1 MFKGLI
7 PKNVRFF
14 KRNMPVDPRERL
26 SMREGQIAD
35 MLAEGWSPPL
45 IASSMGISYEATN
58 NYCKKIRR
66 KLWLK
71 GDLGEELWRIGF
83 GKSENFWG
91 SQKRPPRNEA
101 V

>member
-26 SMREGQIAD
+26 TLREGQIAD

-58 NYCKKIRR
+58 HYCKKIRR

-91 SQKRPPRNEA
+91 SQERPPRQ
-101 V
+101 